1 MVTIEATFT
10 SGGRCAVTDRHHNN
24 TQAQALQTRRI
35 ITTAET
41 VISRQLW
48 GGRVSAVLCLSKT
61 LTTAEELDNVEC
73 LFVCLVFQHK

>member
-10 SGGRCAVTDRHHNN
+10 SGGRCAVTDRHDNN

-48 GGRVSAVLCLSKT
+48 GGEGVSC
-61 LTTAEELDNVEC
+61 
-73 LFVCLVFQHK
+73 FVPI